1 MAELSLDVLNAV
13 AKTPKESE
21 DQEKEDDQTATAD
34 IASDKPLFEER
45 FLPHI
50 LMLLSYFYAIY

>member
-21 DQEKEDDQTATAD
+21 DEEKEDDQTSTAD
-34 IASDKPLFEER
+34 IASEKPLFEER
-45 FLPHI
+45 LCLF
-50 LMLLSYFYAIY
+50 